1 MTCRLHFFP
10 HCGGALVV
18 VVGGTER
25 TYMPDI
31 TTPFLLTVRGGDRMR
46 LRGNHHEPQSL
57 SFVTA
62 LTDVVFTR
70 RLAATTS
77 APVTVSLVAH
87 CDAAGEEKINGRCFT
102 IATHSFA
109 TPAVANLSE
118 EREEEEAAVVVLRS
132 PIVLT
137 SSGPVHSLEVRCAET
152 KRGGPSRGHT
162 TADAKFYAATMH
174 GMQRTALT
182 RAQVNLLRAADN
194 KTRRK

>member
-1 MTCRLHFFP
+1 
-10 HCGGALVV
+10 
-18 VVGGTER
+18 
-25 TYMPDI
+25 MPDI

-70 RLAATTS
+70 RLATTTS

-87 CDAAGEEKINGRCFT
+87 CDAAGEDKINGRCFT

-109 TPAVANLSE
+109 TPAVANLSD
-118 EREEEEAAVVVLRS
+118 ERGEEEEEAAVVVLRS

-152 KRGGPSRGHT
+152 KRGGPSRGYT
-162 TADAKFYAATMH
+162 AADAKFYAATMH
-174 GMQRTALT
+174 GMQRTGLT
-182 RAQVNLLRAADN
+182 RAQVNLLRAAHN

>member
-1 MTCRLHFFP
+1 
-10 HCGGALVV
+10 
-18 VVGGTER
+18 
-25 TYMPDI
+25 MPDI
-31 TTPFLLTVRGGDRMR
+31 TTPFLLRVRGGDRMR

-62 LTDVVFTR
+62 LTGLVFTR

-87 CDAAGEEKINGRCFT
+87 CDAAGEDKINGRCFT

-109 TPAVANLSE
+109 TPAVANLSDERE
-118 EREEEEAAVVVLRS
+118 EEEEEEAAVVVLRS

-137 SSGPVHSLEVRCAET
+137 SSGPVHSLEVRCAEK
-152 KRGGPSRGHT
+152 KRGDPSRGRT

-182 RAQVNLLRAADN
+182 RAQVNLLRAADSE
-194 KTRRK
+194 TRRK